1 MIHDRFTISD
11 ANVPHAIRIW
21 LMASYIYYLRPDL
34 DSFITDSEFDTITQ
48 ILIDN
53 YEVLTTYETFSNG
66 ETKKMSDLITLDDLR
81 AGTGFALREHEY
93 PSITKNAATM
103 IVKDKFLTLKQEFIF
118 TYPHVKRIRKRYR
131 LDKSRVADC
140 FDVDRLY
147 DCISAREPALQDPER
162 YYQTDRD
169 SDYIDE
175 ERERRSVILKDNEA
189 EEFLNGMLYSID
201 TNMEQGLV
209 LGNIYYRDG
218 VGWVGQ
224 VFEPT
229 RTFIVQ
235 RSNCG

>member
-93 PSITKNAATM
+93 PSITKNAA
-103 IVKDKFLTLKQEFIF
+103 
-118 TYPHVKRIRKRYR
+118 
-131 LDKSRVADC
+131 
-140 FDVDRLY
+140 
-147 DCISAREPALQDPER
+147 
-162 YYQTDRD
+162 
-169 SDYIDE
+169 
-175 ERERRSVILKDNEA
+175 RR
-189 EEFLNGMLYSID
+189 
-201 TNMEQGLV
+201 
-209 LGNIYYRDG
+209 
-218 VGWVGQ
+218 
-224 VFEPT
+224 
-229 RTFIVQ
+229 
-235 RSNCG
+235 